1 MLSGLFKRSNTGIP
15 RSDARRL
22 VGVVNKNAVAA
33 ENLERNV
40 RAYVN
45 GYMSARNSNNKNGIP
60 PLNAKV
66 VNALKRFINNK
77 SNKRPRVAGAA
88 AAAAG
93 NAGGNNKAALGAASA
108 VLAAPVATPS
118 ALGQAAAN
126 GASNNGA
133 NSTQASA
140 AAAAAARA
148 QANLQGQS
156 SSAANNAGARAAG
169 KAAGI
174 LTSTPNRAA
183 NAAGNGTAAAGLGP
197 TGQNSAIN
205 TAVSRVNAN
214 ETGLPAPLQ
223 MNINVPGSNT
233 KVKVVRNNV
242 GSKWRFA
249 NKANNNRYNLNN
261 KNGNVPKVR
270 NIGGFAQEN

>member
-1 MLSGLFKRSNTGIP
+1 
-15 RSDARRL
+15 
-22 VGVVNKNAVAA
+22 VAA

-66 VNALKRFINNK
+66 VNALKHFIN
-77 SNKRPRVAGAA
+77 NKRPRVAGAVA
-88 AAAAG
+88 AAVG
-93 NAGGNNKAALGAASA
+93 NAGGNNKAALGAANA
-108 VLAAPVATPS
+108 VLAAPVAKPL

-133 NSTQASA
+133 NSNQASA

-156 SSAANNAGARAAG
+156 SSTANNAAARAAG
-169 KAAGI
+169 NAAAN

-183 NAAGNGTAAAGLGP
+183 NAATNGAAAAGLGP
-197 TGQNSAIN
+197 TGQTSAIN

-242 GSKWRFA
+242 GNSWRFA
-249 NKANNNRYNLNN
+249 NKANNDRYNLNN